1 MERTI
6 DSLIAKSTAFG
17 DILESIRGGQLPCSV
32 SGVTQN
38 AKAYFAGALSEAAKK
53 QVVFVATM
61 EQSAR
66 QMAELTGGA
75 FFPEDELTLRSVA
88 ARSRD
93 AEMLR
98 AGVLKN
104 ARAEKLVFMTARS
117 FITRMMPPENFYGAC
132 ISIKTGKQY
141 NLEALQ
147 QNLVKSGYE
156 RAGTVYSKGEFAQRG
171 GILDI
176 FPADTHMPLRITF
189 FDDEVETIRHF
200 DADTQKSVGRQMAEY
215 TLPPVREIV
224 ITDVEKEKLLRYL
237 EKQDETHERVADDI
251 RFELSEYGTFETAD
265 TFLAALYEPA
275 NVTDY
280 FPDALFVFDDFER
293 VEYEARRLVEEFD
306 AEFARLKTE
315 VFAVQKESYL
325 SVKAV
330 SDKIL
335 GQTINLAVGRT
346 ARLKTACEQD
356 MDMRAAPGYQNR
368 IDMLANNIKD
378 RLEHGYSVYL
388 FAGGKAQAL
397 SRALLEYDVNAP
409 VLTGPAQPGVFVSEE
424 LVSYG
429 FEVPSAHAILL
440 GANDIF
446 GRIKKQVKRA
456 KSSAQEDIFS
466 DLSAGDFVVH
476 EVHGKG
482 KYLGLKT
489 LEAGGNVAEYME
501 IEYRGGDKLYI
512 PTAQIDRV
520 QKYIG
525 SEDAQPQ
532 LSRLGGKEWE
542 NAKARAR
549 ESALKLAFDLVELY
563 AQRFDNKGYAFSKD
577 TVWQKQ
583 FEDAFEYEETEGQT
597 QSIEEIKR
605 DMESTKVMDRL
616 LLGDVGYGKTEVAMR
631 AAMKAVMDGKQV
643 AVLVPTTL
651 LARQHEKT
659 FQARFAD
666 FPVTIASL
674 SRLTKAQ
681 HKKII
686 GDVARGKVDI
696 VIGTHRL
703 LSDDVSFN
711 DLGLLIVDEEQRF
724 GVSHKE
730 KIKLFKQSVDVL
742 TLSATP
748 IPRTLEMAMTG
759 IRDLSTID
767 TPPAMRK
774 TPYSYVMRYSEGL
787 LRDAVMRELS
797 RGGQLYF
804 VCRQIREM
812 EKLLRDVKNNVPEA
826 RVAAAHGQMG
836 ERELEDVVAKFID
849 GEYDVLV
856 CTTIIESGIDIPSVN
871 TVIVYEADKFGLS
884 QLYQLKG
891 RVGRADS
898 SSYAYFTYLGEDRM
912 NENAA
917 KRLAAIREFTQLGS
931 GFKIA
936 MRDLQ
941 IRGAGNLLGP
951 EQSGHMATIGYAMY
965 CKVMKDAVDM
975 AKGKQPE
982 AEFETAVELNVPA
995 YIPDS
1000 YIRNQ
1005 SDKMDI
1011 YRLISK
1017 IKSISD
1023 AKETSGEI
1031 ADRYGKIPKEVNN
1044 LVVAAVIK
1052 SYAARAGLASVIKK
1066 PETVELK
1073 YAENVAVNV
1082 KKLLKLCDTKENDVI
1097 LRASTPPVLVY
1108 SLNGK
1113 TDTKELLAFLK
1124 ELGRCKRSG
1133 GSV

>member
-1 MERTI
+1 VNRLI
-6 DSLIAKSTAFG
+6 HSLIAKSAVFHE
-17 DILESIRGGQLPCSV
+17 ILESIRGGRLPCSV

-38 AKAYFAGALSEAAKK
+38 AKAYFAGAVSEAAKK
-53 QVVFVATM
+53 QVVFITTT

-66 QMAELTGGA
+66 QLAELSGGA
-75 FFPEDELTLRSVA
+75 FFPEDELTLRNVA

-93 AEMLR
+93 EEMER
-98 AGVLKN
+98 SGVLKN
-104 ARAEKLVFMTARS
+104 AAHKKLVYMSVRS
-117 FITRMMPPENFYGAC
+117 FITRMMPPEKFYNAC
-132 ISIKTGKQY
+132 TPVKTGERY
-141 NLEALQ
+141 DLEEMQAG
-147 QNLVKSGYE
+147 LVKAGYE

-171 GILDI
+171 EILDI
-176 FPADTHMPLRITF
+176 FPADAHMPIRITF
-189 FDDEVETIRHF
+189 FDDEVETLRHF
-200 DADTQKSVGRQMAEY
+200 DADTQKSVGRHLTEY
-215 TLPPVREIV
+215 VLPPVREIV
-224 ITDVEKEKLLRYL
+224 ITDEEKEKLFAYFD
-237 EKQDETHERVADDI
+237 KQDAAHERVADDI

-265 TFLAALYEPA
+265 TFLAVLYEPA

-280 FPDALFVFDDFER
+280 FPNALYLFDDFER
-293 VEYEARRLVEEFD
+293 VEYEARRIIEEF
-306 AEFARLKTE
+306 AEEHAHLGAE
-315 VFAVQKESYL
+315 VFSAQKESYF

-330 SDKIL
+330 TDKIL
-335 GQTINLAVGRT
+335 GQVMNLAAGRT
-346 ARLKTACEQD
+346 ARLKTACEKD

-368 IDMLANNIKD
+368 IDMLANSIKE
-378 RLEHGYSVYL
+378 RNAHGYSVYL

-397 SRALLEYDVNAP
+397 TRALADYDVDAP
-409 VLTGPAQPGVFVSEE
+409 VSAEPANGRAAVSEE

-429 FEVPSAHAILL
+429 FEIPSAHAIVL
-440 GANDIF
+440 GINDIF
-446 GRIKKQVKRA
+446 GRVKKQVKKG
-456 KSSAQEDIFS
+456 KSTQQEDIFS

-489 LEAGGNVAEYME
+489 LEAGGNIAEYME

-532 LSRLGGKEWE
+532 LSRLGGKDWE
-542 NAKARAR
+542 NAKTRAR
-549 ESALKLAFDLVELY
+549 ESALKLAFDLVDLY

-577 TVWQKQ
+577 TVWQQQ
-583 FEDAFEYEETEGQT
+583 FEDAFEYEETEGQL
-597 QSIEEIKR
+597 QSLDEIKR

-666 FPVTIASL
+666 FPVTVASL
-674 SRLTKAQ
+674 SRLTKAH
-681 HKKII
+681 HKQYIS
-686 GDVARGKVDI
+686 DLARGKVDI
-696 VIGTHRL
+696 MIGTHRL
-703 LSDDVSFN
+703 LSSDVQFN

-748 IPRTLEMAMTG
+748 IPRTLEMSMTG

-787 LRDAVMRELS
+787 LRDAIMRELA
-797 RGGQLYF
+797 RGGQMYF

-812 EKLLRDVKNNVPEA
+812 DGLLRDVKNNVPEA
-826 RVAAAHGQMG
+826 RVASAHGQMG
-836 ERELEDVVAKFID
+836 EKELEDVVAKFID

-871 TVIVYEADKFGLS
+871 TVVVYEADKFGLS

-898 SSYAYFTYLGEDRM
+898 SSYAYFTYLGVDRM

-917 KRLAAIREFTQLGS
+917 KRLSAIREFTQLGS

-951 EQSGHMATIGYAMY
+951 EQSGHMATVGYAMY
-965 CKVMKDAVDM
+965 CKIMKDAVDM

-982 AEFETAVELNVPA
+982 TEFETTVELNVPA

-1000 YIRNQ
+1000 YIKSQ
-1005 SDKMDI
+1005 PDKMDI

-1017 IKSISD
+1017 IKTIGD
-1023 AKETSGEI
+1023 AKETGNELS
-1031 ADRYGKIPKEVNN
+1031 DRYGKIPKEVNN
-1044 LVVAAVIK
+1044 LIVAAVIK
-1052 SYAARAGLASVIKK
+1052 SYAARAGIASVIKK
-1066 PETVELK
+1066 PDTVELK
-1073 YAENVAVNV
+1073 YAESVQVNV
-1082 KKLLKLCDTKENDVI
+1082 KKLLKLCDTGKNDVI

-1113 TDTKELLAFLK
+1113 TDTQELLAFLK
-1124 ELGRCKRSG
+1124 ELGRCKRG
-1133 GSV
+1133 GSSV